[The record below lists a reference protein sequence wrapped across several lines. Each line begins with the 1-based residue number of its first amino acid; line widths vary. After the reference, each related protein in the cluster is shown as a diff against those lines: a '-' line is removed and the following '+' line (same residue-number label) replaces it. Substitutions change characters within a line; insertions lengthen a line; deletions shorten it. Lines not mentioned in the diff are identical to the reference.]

1 MEQGVEVVEKVEE
14 VVDEEQHLLLV
25 SSAHGLVGGAN
36 PAGHGPLRCCRS
48 FRCADISC
56 SCCCS
61 CCFLLFLLQV
71 AQPLTPEAC
80 WVIPTLT
87 LIQL

>member
-1 MEQGVEVVEKVEE
+1 MVEKVE
-14 VVDEEQHLLLV
+14 DKQHLRLV
-25 SSAHGLVGGAN
+25 SSAHGPVSGAKI
-36 PAGHGPLRCCRS
+36 AGHSPLRCCRS

-56 SCCCS
+56 SCS

-71 AQPLTPEAC
+71 AQLLTPE
-80 WVIPTLT
+80 VIPTLT